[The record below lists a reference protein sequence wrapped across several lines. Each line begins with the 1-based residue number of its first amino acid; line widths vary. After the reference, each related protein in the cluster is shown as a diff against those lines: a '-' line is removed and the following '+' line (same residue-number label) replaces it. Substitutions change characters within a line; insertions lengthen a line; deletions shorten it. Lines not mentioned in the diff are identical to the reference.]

1 MVCSRG
7 GEVRS
12 VCRGGRSIELTSKR
26 SWTCQG
32 LLGTAWGQILKTA
45 LAGDQLI
52 HSLFRDPGPNWS
64 AEGVSYNGE
73 TDQIEALHP
82 TILCLWVVFDPDH
95 ILGLQAIL
103 LAHRR
108 REMLGVIG
116 NRSAAILW
124 HFRRDEDILPVV
136 PALHLNI
143 AGRIAAPESLVVVLH
158 SRQPPPSAY
167 PPFGNRA
174 AVCRRPESPGI
185 A

>member
-52 HSLFRDPGPNWS
+52 HSLLRDPGPNWS

-73 TDQIEALHP
+73 TDQIEALLP
-82 TILCLWVVFDPDH
+82 TILCLWVVFNPDH
-95 ILGLQAIL
+95 VLGLQAIF
-103 LAHRR
+103 LAHCRN
-108 REMLGVIG
+108 EMLCVIG
-116 NRSAAILW
+116 DRSAGIVRQ
-124 HFRRDEDILPVV
+124 FRGDEDMLPVASPV
-136 PALHLNI
+136 HLDV
-143 AGRIAAPESLVVVLH
+143 AARIAAPESLVVVSHLGGLPLA
-158 SRQPPPSAY
+158 RDW
-167 PPFGNRA
+167 FFR
-174 AVCRRPESPGI
+174 I
-185 A
+185 ALELPINQAHQ